1 MVEMLEFYC
10 SHIIVGLK
18 FNSHM
23 RRKFMTNRIVKIA
36 TRKSPLALW
45 QAEYVRDALI
55 ALHPDLQVELAKMS
69 TQGDKI
75 LDVPL
80 AKVGGKGLF
89 VKELEQ
95 GMLAGDADIAVHSM
109 KDVPVEFP
117 EGLHLPVVCQR
128 EDPRD
133 AFVSNQYQSLENLP
147 IGAKVGTS
155 SLRRECQLRAYRPDL
170 DVLPLRGNVNTR
182 LAKLDAGDYDAII
195 LASAGL
201 KRLGFEDRIRSAL
214 TPEQSLPA
222 IGQGAVGIET
232 RVDDEE
238 INALIAPLRCPETW
252 IVVSAERALNKRLGG
267 GCQVPIAG
275 YAILDNDKIWLRG
288 LVGRPDGS
296 LMLRSE
302 ITGQAADAEALGIQL
317 AEDLLS
323 QGADRILA
331 EVYGN
336 E

>member
-1 MVEMLEFYC
+1 
-10 SHIIVGLK
+10 
-18 FNSHM
+18 
-23 RRKFMTNRIVKIA
+23 MTNRTVKIA

-55 ALHPDLQVELAKMS
+55 ALHPDLQVELVRMS

-109 KDVPVEFP
+109 KDVPVDFP

-133 AFVSNQYQSLENLP
+133 AFVSNQYQSIDKLP
-147 IGAKVGTS
+147 PGAKVGTS
-155 SLRRECQLRAYRPDL
+155 SLRRECQLRTSRPDL
-170 DVLPLRGNVNTR
+170 EVLPLRGNVNTR

-195 LASAGL
+195 LAAAGL
-201 KRLGFEDRIRSAL
+201 KRLGFDDRIRSSL

-232 RVDDEE
+232 RINDDE

-252 IVVSAERALNKRLGG
+252 IVVTAERALNKRLAG

-275 YAILDNDKIWLRG
+275 YAVLNNGEIWLRG
-288 LVGRPDGS
+288 LVGRPDGT

-302 ITGQAADAEALGIQL
+302 VSGKAEDAEALGIQL

-323 QGADRILA
+323 QGADKILA
-331 EVYGN
+331 EVYGD
-336 E
+336 

>member
-1 MVEMLEFYC
+1 MTDR
-10 SHIIVGLK
+10 II
-18 FNSHM
+18 
-23 RRKFMTNRIVKIA
+23 KIA

-45 QAEYVRDALI
+45 QAEFVRDELI
-55 ALHPDLQVELAKMS
+55 KLYPDLQVELVKMS

-117 EGLHLPVVCQR
+117 EGLHLPVVCER

-133 AFVSNQYQSLENLP
+133 AFVSNTYNSLEDLP
-147 IGAKVGTS
+147 QGAKVGTS
-155 SLRRECQLRAYRPDL
+155 SLRRECQLRTDRPDL
-170 DVLPLRGNVNTR
+170 DVIPLRGNVNTR

-201 KRLGFEDRIRSAL
+201 KRLGFEDRIKSAL
-214 TPEQSLPA
+214 SPEQSLPA

-232 RVDDEE
+232 RIDDDEV
-238 INALIAPLRCPETW
+238 NALLAPLRCADTW
-252 IVVSAERALNKRLGG
+252 ITVSAERALNKRLAG

-275 YAILDNDKIWLRG
+275 YALLNDGNIWLRG
-288 LVGRPDGS
+288 LVGRPDGTE
-296 LMLRSE
+296 MLRAE
-302 ITGQAADAEALGIQL
+302 VTGKAEDAEALGIAL
-317 AEDLLS
+317 AEDLLA
-323 QGADRILA
+323 QGADKILA
-331 EVYGN
+331 DVYGN
-336 E
+336 

>member
-1 MVEMLEFYC
+1 
-10 SHIIVGLK
+10 
-18 FNSHM
+18 
-23 RRKFMTNRIVKIA
+23 MTNKIVRIA
-36 TRKSPLALW
+36 TRKSPLAMW
-45 QAEYVRDALI
+45 QAEFVRDALLS
-55 ALHPDLQVELAKMS
+55 LHPNLQIELVKMS

-75 LDVPL
+75 LDTPL

-117 EGLHLPVVCQR
+117 EGLHLPVVCKR

-133 AFVSNQYQSLENLP
+133 AFVSNNYQSIDDLP
-147 IGAKVGTS
+147 QGAKVGTS
-155 SLRRECQLRAYRPDL
+155 SLRRECQLRTYRSDL
-170 DVLPLRGNVNTR
+170 EVLPLRGNVNTR
-182 LAKLDAGDYDAII
+182 LAKLDAGNYDAII
-195 LASAGL
+195 LATAGL
-201 KRLGFEDRIRSAL
+201 KRLGFDDRIKSRL

-232 RVDDEE
+232 RVNDDE

-252 IVVSAERALNKRLGG
+252 IVVSAERAMNKRLAG

-275 YAILDNDKIWLRG
+275 FALLEEGEIWMRG

-296 LMLRSE
+296 EMLRAE
-302 ITGQAADAEALGIQL
+302 VKGKAEDAEALGIAL
-317 AEDLLS
+317 AEDLLA
-323 QGADRILA
+323 QGAEKILA
-331 EVYGN
+331 DVYGG
-336 E
+336 

>member
-1 MVEMLEFYC
+1 
-10 SHIIVGLK
+10 
-18 FNSHM
+18 
-23 RRKFMTNRIVKIA
+23 MTNRTVKIA
-36 TRKSPLALW
+36 TRKSPLAMW
-45 QAEYVRDALI
+45 QAEFVRDELI
-55 ALHPDLQVELAKMS
+55 KLHPDLHVELVKMS

-117 EGLHLPVVCQR
+117 EGLHLPVVCPR

-133 AFVSNQYQSLENLP
+133 AFVSNSYQSLDDLP
-147 IGAKVGTS
+147 QGAKVGTS
-155 SLRRECQLRAYRPDL
+155 SLRRECQLRTDRPDL
-170 DVLPLRGNVNTR
+170 DVIPLRGNVNTR

-214 TPEQSLPA
+214 SPEQSLPA

-232 RVDDEE
+232 RVDDDEV
-238 INALIAPLRCPETW
+238 NALIAPLRCPDTW
-252 IVVSAERALNKRLGG
+252 ITVSAERALNKRLAG

-275 YAILDNDKIWLRG
+275 YALLENGEIWLRG

-296 LMLRSE
+296 EMLRAEVSGKAE
-302 ITGQAADAEALGIQL
+302 DAEALGIAL

-323 QGADRILA
+323 QGADKILA
-331 EVYGN
+331 DVYGG
-336 E
+336 

>member
-1 MVEMLEFYC
+1 
-10 SHIIVGLK
+10 
-18 FNSHM
+18 
-23 RRKFMTNRIVKIA
+23 MTNRTVKIA
-36 TRKSPLALW
+36 TRKSPLAIW

-55 ALHPDLQVELAKMS
+55 ELHPDLQVELVRMS

-95 GMLAGDADIAVHSM
+95 GMLMGEADIAVHSM

-133 AFVSNQYQSLENLP
+133 AFVSNHYQSLDDLP

-155 SLRRECQLRAYRPDL
+155 SLRRECQLRTSRSDL
-170 DVLPLRGNVNTR
+170 EVLPLRGNVNTR

-201 KRLGFEDRIRSAL
+201 KRLGFEERIRSAL

-232 RVDDEE
+232 RINDEE
-238 INALIAPLRCPETW
+238 INTLIAPLRCPETW
-252 IVVSAERALNKRLGG
+252 IVVSAERALNKRLAG

-275 YAILDNDKIWLRG
+275 YALLENDEIWLRG

-296 LMLRSE
+296 LMLRAE
-302 ITGQAADAEALGIQL
+302 INGKAEDAEQLGEAL

-323 QGADRILA
+323 QGADKILA
-331 EVYGN
+331 EVYGKG
-336 E
+336 